1 MRRNWDE
8 DHCLRCKLNSFCHEE
23 CARVRE
29 KKGESETTTVMINW
43 HVQNICLL
51 TTLCLFINIIFS
63 LFHLRFA
70 SGFYKYICKGIINKF
85 IEDSLVVLSSP
96 LHTPP
101 PSVISLCLPLKDH
114 LTLAFSPLTADE
126 QWNQFSILSNFTRH
140 FSLKILSRSITFWI
154 FSIPCTLSIFPTNC
168 WQICFC
174 TFHLERNSSFKLLKM
189 FD

>member
-101 PSVISLCLPLKDH
+101 PSMISLCLPLKDH
-114 LTLAFSPLTADE
+114 LTLAFPPSLLMSSEINFQSYQISLATSHLKFSLVRSLFEYFQSHARSQYFLQTAD
-126 QWNQFSILSNFTRH
+126 
-140 FSLKILSRSITFWI
+140 RSVFVLFI
-154 FSIPCTLSIFPTNC
+154 
-168 WQICFC
+168 
-174 TFHLERNSSFKLLKM
+174 
-189 FD
+189 